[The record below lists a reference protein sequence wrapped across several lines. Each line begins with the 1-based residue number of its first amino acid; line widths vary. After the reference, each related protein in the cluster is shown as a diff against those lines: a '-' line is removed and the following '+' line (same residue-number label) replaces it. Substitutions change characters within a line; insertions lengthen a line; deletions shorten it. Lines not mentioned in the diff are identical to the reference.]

1 MSIYDKT
8 LKNVAE
14 VAAKIMAE
22 KLHPNQQKLD
32 VHEPE
37 KDKLTAKDFEMLRA
51 GKKAKMKEETGLE
64 ESGEMG
70 PVTRPKEK
78 PVTMRHKTSGK
89 EIVVVKAGVKDK
101 QKLGYTVVKEEIEEL
116 DELDKSTLGSY
127 VKKAARDVQQN
138 TYRSGLSAARGVTN
152 EPSISKTQKRQT
164 GIAKAVNKLTSED
177 IEMQEMKDMIDAL
190 ILEYEAKG
198 GVYRH
203 QGSYGYGGKGAE
215 HGQTDY
221 KKENDLAKAA
231 DKPARK
237 KYGSRQNYVRSTRV
251 NESFTELL
259 EKYTEGGMKGLNE
272 TLYVIQ
278 EEADNEQFTK
288 ELEKAKR
295 KAAGQDRNDENI
307 AKGSVQAVKNE
318 EVEEFD
324 EAMSHQ
330 AKTTMKYVKNPTP
343 GEKKAAKDIK
353 PGVGGYSDR
362 YAMLQSAK
370 ARGALKEEDA
380 LDEEGPQGKVPMTSL
395 MPGHSDKAARFA
407 AVQAKG
413 KLVKGKAQSAP
424 QKEPGMKKEEIEQV
438 DERKMTEPE
447 MKERERIVKGMKK
460 GLSGFKQ
467 RYGERAKS
475 VMYATSAK
483 IAKERA

>member
-32 VHEPE
+32 VYEPE

-101 QKLGYTVVKEEIEEL
+101 QKLGYKMVKEE
-116 DELDKSTLGSY
+116 DEL
-127 VKKAARDVQQN
+127 
-138 TYRSGLSAARGVTN
+138 
-152 EPSISKTQKRQT
+152 
-164 GIAKAVNKLTSED
+164 
-177 IEMQEMKDMIDAL
+177 QEMKDMIDAL

-203 QGSYGYGGKGAE
+203 QGSYGYGGKGVE

-272 TLYVIQ
+272 SLYVIQ

-330 AKTTMKYVKNPTP
+330 AKTTMKHVKNPTP
-343 GEKKAAKDIK
+343 GEKATAKDIK
-353 PGVGGYSDR
+353 PGVSGYSDR

-424 QKEPGMKKEEIEQV
+424 QKEPGMKKEEIEEI

-483 IAKERA
+483 IAMKD